1 MNGRVNPFA
10 DLTTS
15 VPSFTVKPKAEKPVE
30 EETVARIAAENN
42 FPSRQAPK
50 TSREAKRRRR
60 VYTTGRNRQVNLKA
74 TNETV
79 ERFYKLA
86 DERKVPLCELLEQA
100 LDALDREGSPTHSVH
115 GSASS
120 DA

>member
-1 MNGRVNPFA
+1 MSGRVNPFA
-10 DLTTS
+10 DLTTPM
-15 VPSFTVKPKAEKPVE
+15 PSFTVKPKAEKPVE
-30 EETVARIAAENN
+30 EEAVARIAAENN

-50 TSREAKRRRR
+50 ISRELKRRRR

-74 TNETV
+74 TNETI

-100 LDALDREGSPTHSVH
+100 LDALDREGSPTQSVH
-115 GSASS
+115 GPA